1 MQKLIP
7 LTQGKFAKV
16 DSADYD
22 DLMQYKWC
30 CPKGSRG
37 RIGYAKRTVTIANG
51 KRKDIFMHRYLMGDP
66 IGLQIDHI
74 NHDTL
79 DNRRSNLRFA
89 TASQNAW
96 NRRGF
101 GKTGVKGVTCRI
113 YKGKRKITARFVANI
128 TLNNLQINIGSFKT
142 LAEAECAYNA
152 KATELFGE
160 FKAA

>member
-1 MQKLIP
+1 MHKLIP

-16 DSADYD
+16 DSTDYD
-22 DLMQYKWC
+22 DLMQYRWC

-37 RIGYAKRTVTIANG
+37 RVGYAKRTITIANG

-89 TASQNAW
+89 TASQNSA
-96 NRRGF
+96 NRRGH
-101 GKTGVKGVTCRI
+101 GKLGIKGITCRT
-113 YKGKRKITARFVANI
+113 YKGKRKTTTRFVARI
-128 TLNNLQINIGSFKT
+128 TFNYAKIYIGDFKT
-142 LAEAECAYNA
+142 LAEAECAYNT

-160 FKAA
+160 FKAV